1 MYLFPNFLLFF
12 LEVNRYVKE
21 GTQLTV
27 MGVVNRV
34 NDGYVTIVPIS
45 VPISTGCV
53 FRKLLLPMAV
63 DGLIFKF
70 SDDISLEEN

>member
-1 MYLFPNFLLFF
+1 M
-12 LEVNRYVKE
+12 
-21 GTQLTV
+21 
-27 MGVVNRV
+27 MGMVNRV
-34 NDGYVTIVPIS
+34 NEGYVTIVPIS